1 MTERLSVAE
10 TQESIYL
17 NKDRRAIDAEH
28 LLFHSILDNAPFFI
42 WMLGIDGK
50 IKFINKTFCK
60 SVGISEITFQ
70 ESNHYSELL
79 PPDVSANCM
88 QSDRECLSQDE
99 THYSQEWL
107 PFVDE
112 KTHCLEI
119 FKKKLY
125 DRESQTIGLIGLAQ
139 DITDRKQNESELEEQ
154 KNLLRELAALG
165 TESREA
171 QLKSLAHE
179 LHDELGQILSALR
192 MDIWRTN
199 NLFGKRNKALVD
211 NLKNMQ
217 IQVDKA
223 IKAVRDVTA
232 NLRPP
237 IFDLGLIS
245 AITSLREEFI
255 ANTRISCSLQ
265 IDGNEQ
271 VLDES
276 KIVVLYRITQESLTN
291 ITRHAKPA
299 QVAISIVFN
308 EEYVT
313 IEIADDGLGFDPD
326 KLMSRKSFGMMGMKE
341 RALAVGGKVEIS
353 SAASKG
359 TRVTARIPIKSVNL
373 FHDTGIDRRRQ

>member
-1 MTERLSVAE
+1 MTERSSVAE

-17 NKDRRAIDAEH
+17 NKDRRAINAEH
-28 LLFHSILDNAPFFI
+28 LLFQSILDNAPFFI

-125 DRESQTIGLIGLAQ
+125 NRESQTIGLIGLAQ

-245 AITSLREEFI
+245 AIISLREEFI

-291 ITRHAKPA
+291 ITRHAKPDE
-299 QVAISIVFN
+299 VAISIVFN

-313 IEIADDGLGFDPD
+313 IEIADDGLGFDPG

>member
-1 MTERLSVAE
+1 MTERAPAAE

-28 LLFHSILDNAPFFI
+28 LLFQSILDNAPFFI

-50 IKFINKTFCK
+50 IKFINKTFCN

-107 PFVDE
+107 PFVDG

-125 DRESQTIGLIGLAQ
+125 NLESQTIGLIGLAQ

-199 NLFGKRNKALVD
+199 NLFGKRNQALVD

-217 IQVDKA
+217 TQVDKA

-291 ITRHAKPA
+291 ITRHAKPDE
-299 QVAISIVFN
+299 VAISIVFN

-313 IEIADDGLGFDPD
+313 IEIADDGQGFDPG

-353 SAASKG
+353 SATSKG